1 LCDIFADE
9 VLKGNRANTHLSKT
23 GYKNVIQRFKD
34 RTGLEYSR
42 RQFKNKWDKLKGK
55 YSIWKKLTN
64 KQTGIG
70 WDAGRKNIDMLES
83 WWKLQSKVNVFV
95 SSIFFVKFDDL

>member
-1 LCDIFADE
+1 
-9 VLKGNRANTHLSKT
+9 
-23 GYKNVIQRFKD
+23 
-34 RTGLEYSR
+34 
-42 RQFKNKWDKLKGK
+42 LKGK

-95 SSIFFVKFDDL
+95 SSIFFVKFDDI